1 MFTHEIDK
9 DFIRVTV
16 DADENTFKE
25 AVLDPLEIT
34 LDQYKSIQNNIQAFQ
49 NKLELDALEYML
61 KNKPA
66 DIGITGYEI
75 NLNVP
80 NDYFGVV
87 GIGNKTDAWKNTSFH
102 VTQNRTIGNDEMHEY
117 ISQKEKLITELFADV
132 NN

>member
-1 MFTHEIDK
+1 MFSHEIDK

-66 DIGITGYEI
+66 DVGITGYEI
-75 NLNVP
+75 NLNAP
-80 NDYFGVV
+80 NDYFRVV
-87 GIGNKTDAWKNTSFH
+87 GLGNKVGAGKATSFH
-102 VTQNRTIGNDEMHEY
+102 VTLYLTIDKDEIQSH

>member
-1 MFTHEIDK
+1 MFSHEIEK

-34 LDQYKSIQNNIQAFQ
+34 LDQYKSIQNNLQAFQ
-49 NKLELDALEYML
+49 NKMELDALDYML

-66 DIGITGYEI
+66 TGVTGYEI
-75 NLNVP
+75 SLKTP
-80 NDYFGVV
+80 NDYFVV
-87 GIGNKTDAWKNTSFH
+87 IGTGNKTDVSKDTSFH
-102 VTQNRTIGNDEMHEY
+102 VKQNRTIDKDERQVY
-117 ISQKEKLITELFADV
+117 LSQKEKLITEIFTDV

>member
-1 MFTHEIDK
+1 MFSHEIDK

-66 DIGITGYEI
+66 DVGITGYEI
-75 NLNVP
+75 NLNTP

-87 GIGNKTDAWKNTSFH
+87 GLGNKDCTLKSTSFH
-102 VTQNRTIGNDEMHEY
+102 VTQNRTTDKDVWHEY
-117 ISQKEKLITELFADV
+117 TSQKEKLITGIFAEV

>member
-9 DFIRVTV
+9 DFIRITV

-49 NKLELDALEYML
+49 NKLEIDALEYML

-66 DIGITGYEI
+66 DVGITGYEI
-75 NLNVP
+75 NLKTH
-80 NDYFGVV
+80 NDYFNVV
-87 GIGNKTDAWKNTSFH
+87 GTGNKDCTLKSTSFH
-102 VTQNRTIGNDEMHEY
+102 VTQNRAIAKDEWHEY
-117 ISQKEKLITELFADV
+117 TSQKEKLITEIFADV

>member
-1 MFTHEIDK
+1 MFTHEIEK

-16 DADENTFKE
+16 NADENTFKE

-66 DIGITGYEI
+66 DVGITGYEI
-75 NLNVP
+75 NLNTP

-87 GIGNKTDAWKNTSFH
+87 GLGNKVDAGKATSFH
-102 VTQNRTIGNDEMHEY
+102 VTQYRTIDKDEIQSH
-117 ISQKEKLITELFADV
+117 ISQKEKLITEIFADV